1 MATRR
6 NKRTLKR
13 QTRKAATV
21 EGLHASFEKIDGKV
35 RAMVE
40 KGKTDTDL
48 ACCIRKA
55 WSEQFHMGLSEPAI
69 KGMILHYRATM
80 KRHTRKASDRGRGRS
95 QKGGMAPLDWTLGQG
110 VTNKVYGLFPTE
122 AGTTPSV
129 IQSLD
134 LGRFYENNGG
144 RSCDTTGG
152 HPAPGLVG
160 KQAGGGFFS
169 TVFNGHAPAS
179 IPHNALETTVST
191 IQGAPIANP
200 NPSPISAHAQ
210 LASYSPAAYNTAA
223 ISSVKSLTS
232 LYRPS

>member
-21 EGLHASFEKIDGKV
+21 EGLHASFEKIDSKV
-35 RAMVE
+35 RSMVE
-40 KGKTDTDL
+40 KGKTDNDL

-80 KRHTRKASDRGRGRS
+80 KRHTRKASGRGRS
-95 QKGGMAPLDWTLGQG
+95 QKGGMAALDWTMGQG
-110 VTNKVYGLFPTE
+110 VTDHVYGRFPIE
-122 AGTTPSV
+122 MGTSRQV
-129 IQSLD
+129 LQSLD

-152 HPAPGLVG
+152 HPAPGLAG

-179 IPHNALETTVST
+179 IPHNAIETTVST

-200 NPSPISAHAQ
+200 NPSPISAHVP
-210 LASYSPAAYNTAA
+210 LATYTPAAYNTGA
-223 ISSVKSLTS
+223 ISSVKALTS